1 MNAREEDLTARY
13 LLEHQEEI
21 DICFKNKEWAKLAA
35 VVRYAERDAPKSLIQ
50 TDPALYRHLR
60 ECITKF
66 YLRGGGAFKLDK
78 LEAAM
83 RNAGTAMHGEP
94 RLAEVVP

>member
-21 DICFKNKEWAKLAA
+21 DVCFKNKEWAKLAA
-35 VVRYAERDAPKSLIQ
+35 VVRYAERDAPKSLIH

-66 YLRGGGAFKLDK
+66 YLRGGRAFKLDK
-78 LEAAM
+78 LEAAL
-83 RNAGTAMHGEP
+83 RDAGTDIYRESRHSQSA
-94 RLAEVVP
+94 